1 MADRIARGL
10 LDRGLAACVKIDAN
24 VRSLYRWKG
33 QLEDH
38 SEIRLTIKFPARHG
52 EAIEAFIME
61 NHAYEVPEWIV
72 LRPESVGQK
81 YLDWVTGATALEC
94 VGGKREGG
102 IQLNEPQM

>member
-1 MADRIARGL
+1 
-10 LDRGLAACVKIDAN
+10 
-24 VRSLYRWKG
+24 
-33 QLEDH
+33 
-38 SEIRLTIKFPARHG
+38 
-52 EAIEAFIME
+52 
-61 NHAYEVPEWIV
+61 VPEWVV